1 MKVIQRDFLSGKGE
15 IKKKETVEEEEG
27 EEKKTHL

>member
-15 IKKKETVEEEEG
+15 IKKKEKVEEEGG
-27 EEKKTHL
+27 EEKKTHF